1 MIALKIQNFSE
12 TATFINIDLA
22 GQGFSF
28 DFNLVKSMNLI
39 AFTFKILELLTC
51 ILNKEEYEVSQLI
64 ADQNQNKNYK
74 KSLFTMLLVDF
85 VPLSGSGINLTRWWY
100 LWADIKTKLQIVYH
114 NQIDILLSSDSHH
127 VT

>member
-1 MIALKIQNFSE
+1 MDFSEVIALKIQNFSE

-85 VPLSGSGINLTRWWY
+85 VPLSGSGINLTRW
-100 LWADIKTKLQIVYH
+100 
-114 NQIDILLSSDSHH
+114 
-127 VT
+127 